1 MNSQPMTKNIGQANT
16 KTRTSTSLADLKKKV
31 KDFAVIDKQGL
42 LVGVVHDLIVDA
54 NRRLNLV
61 IFISNQAN
69 QKTGEYGQQLADK
82 HPSLFRLQSQKIK
95 QIDKPTKSVFIDLNK
110 SEIEYMPEYL
120 ETETPGEAYR
130 QAALHLPTLSENST
144 EQLVNN
150 QTTNSSVE
158 PVNLEQVS
166 EEQIIRLLEERL
178 VVESSKRKIGEVIVR
193 KVIETRMIQVPVRRE
208 KLIVEQISPEHKQL
222 AEIDLGEE
230 EISGVDLTEV
240 ERLEVTG
247 FDSSLTVS
255 GEFSSPKTASL
266 LLNAI
271 ALERN
276 HGCKQVRITIAVE
289 DESQQKKYQ
298 EWFDR
303 CSKGQSLKPEK

>member
-1 MNSQPMTKNIGQANT
+1 MAKNVVQANGNS
-16 KTRTSTSLADLKKKV
+16 RTSSSLADLRKKV
-31 KDFAVIDKQGL
+31 NNFAVFDKQGQ

-61 IFISNQAN
+61 ISKQAN
-69 QKTGEYGQQLADK
+69 QQTVKYGQQLGK
-82 HPSLFRLQSQKIK
+82 QHSSLFRLQSQRIK
-95 QIDKPTKSVFIDLNK
+95 QIDKPTKSVFLDLNK

-120 ETETPGEAYR
+120 EAETPGD
-130 QAALHLPTLSENST
+130 SNSN
-144 EQLVNN
+144 EQLANN
-150 QTTNSSVE
+150 QIKNTPVE
-158 PVNLEQVS
+158 PVNLEQVP

-178 VVESSKRKIGEVIVR
+178 FVESSKRKVGEVIVR
-193 KVIETRMIQVPVRRE
+193 KVIETRMVQVPVRHE

-222 AEIDLGEE
+222 AEIDLGQG
-230 EISGVDLTEV
+230 EIAGVDLTAG
-240 ERLEVTG
+240 ERLEATR
-247 FDSSLTVS
+247 FDNGLTVS
-255 GEFSSPKTASL
+255 GEFSSPKIANL

-276 HGCKQVRITIAVE
+276 HGCKQVRVTIAVE
-289 DESQQKKYQ
+289 DESHQKKYQ

>member
-1 MNSQPMTKNIGQANT
+1 MNSQPMTKNIGQANSDSQT
-16 KTRTSTSLADLKKKV
+16 TTSLADLRKKV
-31 KDFAVIDKQGL
+31 NNFAVFDQQGQ

-61 IFISNQAN
+61 ISNQAN
-69 QKTGEYGQQLADK
+69 QRTLEYGQQVADK
-82 HPSLFRLQSQKIK
+82 HLSLFRLQSQKIK
-95 QIDKPTKSVFIDLNK
+95 KIDKPTKSVFIDLNK

-120 ETETPGEAYR
+120 ETETPGDR
-130 QAALHLPTLSENST
+130 TLSENST

-150 QTTNSSVE
+150 QTINSSVE
-158 PVNLEQVS
+158 PVNLEDAT

-178 VVESSKRKIGEVIVR
+178 VIETSKRKVGEVTVR
-193 KVIETRMIQVPVRRE
+193 KVIETRMIQIPVRRE

-230 EISGVDLTEV
+230 DIAGVDLTEA
-240 ERLEVTG
+240 ERLEVPHFG
-247 FDSSLTVS
+247 SGLMVS
-255 GEFSSPKTASL
+255 GEFSSLKTASL

-276 HGCKQVRITIAVE
+276 QGCKQVRVTIAVE
-289 DESQQKKYQ
+289 DESHQKKYQ

-303 CSKGQSLKPEK
+303 CSKGQQPNPEK

>member
-1 MNSQPMTKNIGQANT
+1 MTKNIGQANSDSQ
-16 KTRTSTSLADLKKKV
+16 TSTSLADLRKKV
-31 KDFAVIDKQGL
+31 SNFAVFDRQGE

-61 IFISNQAN
+61 ISNQVN
-69 QKTGEYGQQLADK
+69 LETLEYDQQLADK
-82 HPSLFRLQSQKIK
+82 HPSLFRLQSQRIK
-95 QIDKPTKSVFIDLNK
+95 KIDKPTKSVFIDLNK

-120 ETETPGEAYR
+120 ETERPGDS
-130 QAALHLPTLSENST
+130 TLSEHST
-144 EQLVNN
+144 EQLVN
-150 QTTNSSVE
+150 QTTNSPVESVDLDE
-158 PVNLEQVS
+158 AT

-193 KVIETRMIQVPVRRE
+193 KEIETRMIQVPVRRE

-222 AEIDLGEE
+222 AEIDLGQE
-230 EISGVDLTEV
+230 EISGIDLTEV
-240 ERLEVTG
+240 ERLEVQHFGTG
-247 FDSSLTVS
+247 LMVS

-271 ALERN
+271 ALEQN
-276 HGCKQVRITIAVE
+276 HGCNQVRVTIAVE
-289 DESQQKKYQ
+289 DESHQKKYQ

-303 CSKGQSLKPEK
+303 CSKGQQPNPEK

>member
-1 MNSQPMTKNIGQANT
+1 MNSQPMTKNIGQAISNS
-16 KTRTSTSLADLKKKV
+16 RTSSSLADLKNKV
-31 KDFAVIDKQGL
+31 NNFTVIDKQGQ
-42 LVGVVHDLIVDA
+42 LVGVVRDLIVDA

-61 IFISNQAN
+61 ISNQVN
-69 QKTGEYGQQLADK
+69 QQTGEYNQQLADK
-82 HPSLFRLQSQKIK
+82 RPSLFRLQSQRIK
-95 QIDKPTKSVFIDLNK
+95 KIDKPTKSVFIDLNK

-120 ETETPGEAYR
+120 ETETPGD
-130 QAALHLPTLSENST
+130 SNST
-144 EQLVNN
+144 EQLANN
-150 QTTNSSVE
+150 RITNSPVE
-158 PVNLEQVS
+158 ATNSEEAS

-193 KVIETRMIQVPVRRE
+193 KIIETRMVQVPVRRE

-222 AEIDLGEE
+222 AEIDLGQQ
-230 EISGVDLTEV
+230 EIDGIDLTQV
-240 ERLEVTG
+240 ERLEVTH
-247 FDSSLTVS
+247 FDGALTVS
-255 GEFSSPKTASL
+255 GEFTSPKTASL

-276 HGCKQVRITIAVE
+276 HGCKLVRVTIAVE

-303 CSKGQSLKPEK
+303 CSKDQSIKPEK

>member
-1 MNSQPMTKNIGQANT
+1 MTKNIGQANSDSQ
-16 KTRTSTSLADLKKKV
+16 TSTSLADLRKKV
-31 KDFAVIDKQGL
+31 KGFAVFDQQDQ

-61 IFISNQAN
+61 ISNEVN
-69 QKTGEYGQQLADK
+69 QETLEYGQQLAGK

-95 QIDKPTKSVFIDLNK
+95 KIDKPTKSVFIDLNK

-120 ETETPGEAYR
+120 ETETPGER
-130 QAALHLPTLSENST
+130 VLSENST
-144 EQLVNN
+144 DQPVDS
-150 QTTNSSVE
+150 QTTNNTVE
-158 PVNLEQVS
+158 PVNLEEVT

-193 KVIETRMIQVPVRRE
+193 KQVEIRMIQVPVRRE
-208 KLIVEQISPEHKQL
+208 KLIVEQISPEQKQL
-222 AEIDLGEE
+222 AEIDLGQE
-230 EISGVDLTEV
+230 EISGIQLTDI
-240 ERLEVTG
+240 ERLEVTHFNSG
-247 FDSSLTVS
+247 LTVS

-271 ALERN
+271 ALEQN
-276 HGCKQVRITIAVE
+276 HGCNQVRVTIVVE
-289 DESQQKKYQ
+289 DESHQKKYQ

-303 CSKGQSLKPEK
+303 CSKGQQPNPEK

>member
-16 KTRTSTSLADLKKKV
+16 KTRTSTSLADLRKKV
-31 KDFAVIDKQGL
+31 KDFAVIDKQGQ

-61 IFISNQAN
+61 ISNQAN
-69 QKTGEYGQQLADK
+69 QKTGKYGQQLADK

-120 ETETPGEAYR
+120 ETETPGEAYG
-130 QAALHLPTLSENST
+130 QAAPHLPTLSENST

-150 QTTNSSVE
+150 QTTNSPVE

-276 HGCKQVRITIAVE
+276 HGCKQVRVTIAVE